1 MFSKIR
7 QIEEL
12 MLTVTDSVF
21 HYEAMD
27 KPDQYIVY
35 AEDREGSSVEGDDQK
50 INQSI
55 QGTIDYFTKKDWD
68 ENVNKIQG
76 VLKDNCISFY
86 LNSVQFEEET
96 GYQHY
101 EWVWEVG

>member
-1 MFSKIR
+1 MFLKIK

-27 KPDQYIVY
+27 NPDRYIVY
-35 AEDREGSSVEGDDQK
+35 AEDSEGSSVEGDDRK
-50 INQSI
+50 INQSM

-68 ENVNKIQG
+68 ENVTKIQE
-76 VLKDNCISFY
+76 VLKNACVSFY

>member
-1 MFSKIR
+1 MFSKIK
-7 QIEEL
+7 QIEEIL
-12 MLTVTDSVF
+12 LTVTDSVF
-21 HYEAMD
+21 HYEAMG

-35 AEDREGSSVEGDDQK
+35 AEDSEGSSVEGDDQK

-68 ENVNKIQG
+68 ENVTKIQE
-76 VLKDNCISFY
+76 VLKNAHISFY
-86 LNSVQFEEET
+86 LNSVQLEEET

>member
-7 QIEEL
+7 KIEEIL
-12 MLTVTDSVF
+12 LTVTDNVF

-27 KPDQYIVY
+27 KPDQYIAY
-35 AEDREGSSVEGDDQK
+35 AEDSEGSSVEGDDQK

-68 ENVNKIQG
+68 ENVTKIQEA
-76 VLKDNCISFY
+76 LKNACISFY
-86 LNSVQFEEET
+86 LNSVQLEEET

>member
-1 MFSKIR
+1 MFSKIK

-21 HYEAMD
+21 HYEAMN
-27 KPDQYIVY
+27 KPDWYIVY
-35 AEDREGSSVEGDDQK
+35 AEDSEGSSVEGDDRK

-68 ENVNKIQG
+68 ENVNKIQE
-76 VLKDNCISFY
+76 VLKNARISFY

>member
-7 QIEEL
+7 KIEEIL
-12 MLTVTDSVF
+12 LTVTDSVF

-27 KPDQYIVY
+27 KSDQYIVY
-35 AEDREGSSVEGDDQK
+35 AEDSEGSSVEGDDQK

-68 ENVNKIQG
+68 ENVIKIQE
-76 VLKDNCISFY
+76 VLKNARISFY